1 MEKKRVLIST
11 FNNSKNNYGGVF
23 QAFALS
29 ETVKK
34 LGHDVRFVTIVNPIG
49 NNPIKPSL
57 KNRIKNFVASILSI
71 STRAKRDLRERKFL
85 DFKEKT
91 QNRVCYDTYE
101 ELLKNPPMADVYLS
115 GSDQVWNPRN
125 LRKDFFFPYVSAD
138 KTIISYA
145 ASMGYEQIPEKN
157 RAFFERNVARY
168 DAVSVREDTVV
179 EIVAPLTNKKV
190 HHHIDPVFLVS
201 RSTWESM
208 AVPYQALKYKRYIL
222 LYLIN
227 WDKKNNDKLLQLKKE
242 TGLPLVLVT
251 LSGRKPSFADQ
262 VVMDASPEEFLHLMK
277 CAEMVVASSFHGVAL
292 SIILNKPFIAVSGQ
306 HCPTRIQSLLRY
318 LDLQDHDTLE
328 MSFKKAQFDP
338 DPVMEMIKAAQEKS
352 LAYLKESIALQKE
365 SEK

>member
-1 MEKKRVLIST
+1 MVKKRVLIST

-29 ETVKK
+29 ETVKG
-34 LGHDVRFVTIVNPIG
+34 LGHDVRFVTIENPIG

-57 KNRIKNFVASILSI
+57 KSRVKNCIASILSI
-71 STRAKRDLRERKFL
+71 TTRAKRALRERKFL

-101 ELLKNPPMADVYLS
+101 ELLENPPVADVYLS

-145 ASMGYEQIPEKN
+145 ASMGYEQIPEDN
-157 RAFFERNVARY
+157 RGFFEENIARY

-179 EIVAPLTNKKV
+179 EIISTMVNKTV
-190 HHHIDPVFLVS
+190 HHHIDPVFLIPRS
-201 RSTWESM
+201 RWESM
-208 AVPYQALKYKRYIL
+208 AVPYQPLKYKRYIL

-227 WDKKNNDKLLQLKKE
+227 WNKNKNKELLRLKMK

-262 VVMDASPEEFLHLMK
+262 VVMDASPEEFLYLMK
-277 CAEMVVASSFHGVAL
+277 HAEMVVASSFHGVAL
-292 SIILNKPFIAVSGQ
+292 SIIMNKPFIAVSGQ

-318 LDLQDHDTLE
+318 LNLQDHDTME
-328 MSFKKAQFDP
+328 MSFEKAQFDP
-338 DPVMEMIKAAQEKS
+338 VPVAEKIKAAQEKS
-352 LAYLKESIALQKE
+352 MAYLKEAIAL
-365 SEK
+365 EKGSGK